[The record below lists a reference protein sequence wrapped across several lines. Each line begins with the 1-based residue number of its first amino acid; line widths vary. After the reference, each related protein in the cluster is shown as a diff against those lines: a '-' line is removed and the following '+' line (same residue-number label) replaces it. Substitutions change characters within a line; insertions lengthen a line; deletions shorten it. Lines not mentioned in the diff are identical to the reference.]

1 MSALIKNAFRILWA
15 SAFMFLQTHQAFPLD
30 VRTVTS
36 SSGASAWLAESRHLP
51 IIVVDFAL
59 VGVGSASEPDDKR
72 GLASFAAQA
81 LLDGAGEFDAKAFQE
96 QIADIGATITFA
108 ADRDALVGHIE
119 VAREHRNR
127 AFDLV
132 RLALSQP
139 RFDRDAIERIRS
151 KRDVELARLDND
163 PAYVASRAWWEA
175 AFPDHPYRYPPLG
188 SREANGRITATDLR
202 DFQSYFSNAKLVMAA
217 AGDVSVAELSD
228 LLDRGFQ
235 NVSNKQGLNAL
246 AKAEYRTFAPV
257 VIRLPFPQS
266 ACVFGQPGVS
276 PASAEYLPLLVLNHI
291 LGGGTLTSR
300 LFVELRERRG
310 LVYSIRT
317 APEALSQVDLL
328 IGRFATE
335 NAKTKTAIETIRA
348 EWRRL
353 ARGEISDQEIAAAKS
368 YLKDMLPVSMDGTAA
383 VSVKLL
389 AVQRAAHG
397 IDYIQQWRNRIESI
411 EPDAV
416 RHTAKTAFSTDALT
430 FVIAGEPEGL

>member
-1 MSALIKNAFRILWA
+1 MSALIKNAFRTLWV

-36 SSGASAWLAESRHLP
+36 SSGALAWLAESRHLP

-59 VGVGSASEPDDKR
+59 IGVGSASDPDDKQ
-72 GLASFAAQA
+72 GLANFAAQM
-81 LLDGAGEFDAKAFQE
+81 LLEGAGDFDAKVFQE
-96 QIADIGATITFA
+96 QLADIGATMTFA
-108 ADRDALVGHIE
+108 ADRDALVGRIE
-119 VAREHRNR
+119 VSRKHRNR

-139 RFDRDAIERIRS
+139 RFDLDAIERIRI

-188 SREANGRITATDLR
+188 SRETNRHIMAADLR
-202 DFQSYFSNAKLVMAA
+202 HFQSRLSSAKLIIAA
-217 AGDVSVAELSD
+217 AGDVNAAELSD

-317 APEALSQVDLL
+317 APEALSQADLL

-335 NAKTKTAIETIRA
+335 NAKTKAAMETIRA
-348 EWRRL
+348 EWSRL
-353 ARGEISDQEIAAAKS
+353 ARGEISDQEIEAAKS

-383 VSVKLL
+383 VSARLL

-397 IDYIQQWRNRIESI
+397 IDYIQQWRNKLESI
-411 EPDAV
+411 EPDLV
-416 RHTAKTAFSTDALT
+416 RRMAKTAFSTDALT
-430 FVIAGEPEGL
+430 FAIAGEPGL